1 MLEVRHLELAFDGL
15 QVLRGIDLQ
24 VAKGEI
30 VCLLGRSGSGKT
42 SLLRAIA
49 GLELIDSGEVL
60 VDGQSMLQVPVH
72 ARGFGFMFQD
82 FALFPHMDVAHN
94 IMFGLKM
101 HGLSQDAQLQRLD
114 EVLELVG
121 LAGFER
127 RDVTQLSG
135 GERQRVALARSLA
148 PNPRLLMLDEPLG
161 SLDAT
166 LRERLEVEIRAII
179 KQVGLTAIYVTHD
192 QQEAFAV
199 ADRIAVM
206 NAGVM
211 EQIDTSENLYKHPRT
226 TFVAGFLGLNNIVNI
241 KGSDGDYVHTPIGH
255 YKLSDRPD
263 AILLHPDGIEFVI
276 SDAPG
281 AISGRVSERVFQGGS
296 YRMSIEHESGIKL
309 AFKFEAKGKSA
320 PEIGEII
327 WVKVAPE
334 SILPL
339 VATKSR

>member
-1 MLEVRHLELAFDGL
+1 MLEVRRLELSFDSF

-24 VAKGEI
+24 VAHGEI

-42 SLLRAIA
+42 TLLRAIA
-49 GLELIDSGEVL
+49 GLEPVNSGDVL
-60 VDGQSMLQVPVH
+60 VDGQSILQVPVH

-101 HGLSQDAQLQRLD
+101 HGLSKGAQQQRRNELI
-114 EVLELVG
+114 ELVG

-166 LRERLEVEIRAII
+166 LRERLEVELRTII
-179 KQVGLTAIYVTHD
+179 KQVGLTALYVTHD

-199 ADRIAVM
+199 ADRIAIV
-206 NAGVM
+206 NAGVI
-211 EQIDTSENLYKHPRT
+211 EQIDKPENLYNHPLT
-226 TFVAGFLGLNNIVNI
+226 TFVAGFLGLNNIVSI
-241 KGSDGDYVHTPIGH
+241 MGQQGDYVHTLVGDF
-255 YKLSDRPD
+255 KVSGSPD
-263 AILLHPDGIEFVI
+263 AILLHPDGIEVAP

-281 AISGRVSERVFQGGS
+281 VISARVIERVFQGDS
-296 YRMSIEHESGIKL
+296 YRMSIESVSGVKI
-309 AFKFEAKGKSA
+309 AFKFELKGETA
-320 PEIGEII
+320 PLIGDTISI
-327 WVKVAPE
+327 AVAPE

-339 VATKSR
+339 VEAKSC